1 MWRLHSMAHQFR
13 IMPDRPLSLC
23 RCMKNG
29 VRRRSLHTRTAS
41 WRCSRS
47 EPDPP
52 FLCALTRYASD
63 IEGRRVGRSLLMN
76 FSNWFDPQDDAHFP
90 SVVGQSTGQKKRR
103 LGVASHN
110 SAVLAKQQCCVTQL
124 RRACKAT
131 RLRKTIDD
139 RTWACLR
146 SHRPPNEEREW
157 YESQKKHVRPHD
169 SQL

>member
-1 MWRLHSMAHQFR
+1 MAHQFR

-63 IEGRRVGRSLLMN
+63 IEGRRVARSLLMN
-76 FSNWFDPQDDAHFP
+76 FSNWFDPKDDAHFP
-90 SVVGQSTGQKKRR
+90 SVVGQSRRPKKRR
-103 LGVASHN
+103 LCDAAHN
-110 SAVLAKQQCCVTQL
+110 SAVFAKQRGCVAQL
-124 RRACKAT
+124 RRACEAT
-131 RLRKTIDD
+131 CLRKTIDD
-139 RTWACLR
+139 GTRACLR
-146 SHRPPNEEREW
+146 SHRPLPPLNAERDW
-157 YESQKKHVRPHD
+157 YESPKKHVRPHD